1 MKLRTLLAAI
11 MLALVSLA
19 SLNSCTTKQSAINQ
33 LQSLA
38 YDIRDNGSYYN
49 IKDWEDAGKKF
60 IDIRKKISKYDY
72 TPAERKQIGELEG
85 MCARYMKEGI
95 KNGAINGIMGVAG
108 ELRGILEGLGLGIT
122 F

>member
-38 YDIRDNGSYYN
+38 YDIRDNGSY
-49 IKDWEDAGKKF
+49 
-60 IDIRKKISKYDY
+60 
-72 TPAERKQIGELEG
+72 
-85 MCARYMKEGI
+85 
-95 KNGAINGIMGVAG
+95 
-108 ELRGILEGLGLGIT
+108 
-122 F
+122 

>member
-1 MKLRTLLAAI
+1 

-49 IKDWEDAGKKF
+49 IKDWEDAGMKF

-85 MCARYMKEGI
+85 MCARNMKEGI